1 MILHWSKLRRF
12 AQNRI
17 NPHWKAS
24 QNHCRVKESYES
36 YFQEKPP
43 THIGTS
49 YAIIKIFRTG
59 KESGHLFTSWD
70 SALFNESNY
79 LSGVRK
85 IFAGKKLASR
95 NSAFLCVFEH
105 PTEYPSTF
113 VRECFGFISHCVS
126 RLETLDEKSPPPSE
140 KNPLNFV
147 ISPWTQSRLHRKWL

>member
-1 MILHWSKLRRF
+1 MSRNFTRNHLRISVLPTQLSKFLEPER
-12 AQNRI
+12 
-17 NPHWKAS
+17 K
-24 QNHCRVKESYES
+24 
-36 YFQEKPP
+36 
-43 THIGTS
+43 
-49 YAIIKIFRTG
+49 
-59 KESGHLFTSWD
+59 SGQLFTSWD

-85 IFAGKKLASR
+85 IFAGKKIASR

-113 VRECFGFISHCVS
+113 VRECLGFISHCVS

-147 ISPWTQSRLHRKWL
+147 LSPINQHYSLDQFQFVATNIQKMSSSSVTHIRKLSSTLAHQHHCSP

>member
-1 MILHWSKLRRF
+1 MSRNFARNHLHISVLPTQLSKFLEPER
-12 AQNRI
+12 
-17 NPHWKAS
+17 K
-24 QNHCRVKESYES
+24 
-36 YFQEKPP
+36 
-43 THIGTS
+43 
-49 YAIIKIFRTG
+49 
-59 KESGHLFTSWD
+59 SGQLFTSRD

-113 VRECFGFISHCVS
+113 VRECLVFISHCVS

-147 ISPWTQSRLHRKWL
+147 LSPFFNSTCIFLTSEMRHMAVYYST